1 MIRRP
6 PRSTLFPYTTLFRSE
21 KWEEL
26 DQRHAE
32 SEQDTRAGEGE
43 APPALGT
50 RQPLGLPDRQVERK
64 DARGEERVLRHLVM
78 GAEQGEANGQAEQR
92 MPLEHA
98 PADAQDAADQHH

>member
-50 RQPLGLPDRQVERK
+50 RQPLGLPDRQVERS
-64 DARGEERVLRHLVM
+64 EEHTSELQSLAYIVCRLL
-78 GAEQGEANGQAEQR
+78 
-92 MPLEHA
+92 LEKKKRSKHA
-98 PADAQDAADQHH
+98 LCPELHVSPII